1 MKIVYNLRIEI
12 NQHYIYFILTKL
24 DEPLEYIYKNKMDLT
39 TIINKLELNPLK
51 YSNLELIWKIIDN
64 LYKRNKIYINI
75 NDENSCAL
83 NNLLFKLTNTFDED
97 FMSDIKIYKEYMNNN
112 DIIMINLMNYLVK

>member
-51 YSNLELIWKIIDN
+51 YSNLELILKIIDN

-75 NDENSCAL
+75 NDENSC
-83 NNLLFKLTNTFDED
+83 NLLFKLTNTFDED